1 MDPCQNSSVTYNG
14 ITHIA
19 SNLHSINNIMAEQS
33 RIGAQPTINDLENSR
48 INKNAFFNVSAPN
61 HAGDNSIALTSVDD
75 FSELSQ
81 VNLETLFSD
90 ISLAFDQDLEDILY
104 DPDIQG
110 YFDQV
115 NSTIKADGALNN
127 TGQPWIPNNNQI
139 NVGPKIAAP
148 GQCAEDFWN
157 AFFLY
162 SGVAPYT
169 GFRNWDETGKMV
181 FTKQEFTFGDGSGP
195 TLNYRGPCTSCW
207 VLDYKALIAPPSA
220 NQVTLNF
227 DIFDLGTG
235 DGLKVYD
242 GMDETGTL
250 LGDFTGSTLPPQLVA
265 NSGAMLLHFYTNDD
279 ANTGV
284 GWRVTYTSDGDP
296 IIETSVTDLIPF
308 LTTNVGEHS
317 LPKSFIASGNFLTEN
332 ILVTAPADF
341 EVSLN
346 ESGPYTPTLGLPQNN
361 GVVDNTIIY
370 VRFSPQTSGTKTGAV
385 LLTSNGAPNAEV
397 NISGVAAGTTA
408 SNIWTGATSTDWDL
422 AGNWSL
428 NTVPLAT
435 DDVTI
440 PQGLTNYPI
449 IGSTTQANCNDLT
462 IEVGAT
468 LTLASDATGTGSL
481 MMDGTLTNNG
491 TITSER
497 YMPGANQAWHMV
509 GSPVNN
515 LSITASSF
523 NPGATDDFYAWDE
536 PTPGTWVNFKNQNGS
551 QGNPSF
557 PVANG
562 DNNFHAGKGY
572 LVAYDATN
580 PTKTFVGNLTS
591 GNIPFTLSYHAVKA
605 DWTYSS
611 GWNLL
616 SNPYPS
622 GIDWNDAIRS
632 NFQDNF
638 AYIYDPNKGGGEGY
652 TTVNGSNPDAY
663 IAPHQGFLVV
673 ANPGA
678 NGQVFNF
685 TTTMKSHGG
694 NYLKATD
701 DNLLNLRLTS
711 GNFYNETSLLL
722 DAQSS
727 FQRDRRDALK
737 LFSFNPEIPQL
748 YSFSSDQAQLS
759 VNSIPY
765 VDGATTVNLGFLA
778 AHQDTYEISLQT
790 QTGNMNHLIYLE
802 DKLTTQM
809 HNLSTH
815 SYTFGSDAGQI
826 DDRFTLHFGVTGIN
840 PHETPT
846 LNAYCV
852 NATLYITGEN
862 GPANLEIFA
871 LSGKRIASE
880 KVILNGLFSK
890 KVDLSTGMYL
900 VRVTNNNMVKT
911 AKIVIR

>member
-1 MDPCQNSSVTYNG
+1 MFDYQ
-14 ITHIA
+14 
-19 SNLHSINNIMAEQS
+19 
-33 RIGAQPTINDLENSR
+33 
-48 INKNAFFNVSAPN
+48 
-61 HAGDNSIALTSVDD
+61 D
-75 FSELSQ
+75 FSFNKDYFQ
-81 VNLETLFSD
+81 IIHNKVSD
-90 ISLAFDQDLEDILY
+90 VFLQR
-104 DPDIQG
+104 
-110 YFDQV
+110 
-115 NSTIKADGALNN
+115 LNN
-127 TGQPWIPNNNQI
+127 TIKQFYSSIDMKTIPIMVAITLLSSGAIFAQTFYETLPVTVQNNVLWSADNEENDFSDWEDYGTEHYMSGGGIYTTGDAGDYNYSHSTTYKYSGSKGVGLTI
-139 NVGPKIAAP
+139 N
-148 GQCAEDFWN
+148 N
-157 AFFLY
+157 AFQSLNGDKAVRFMRWCDKPWDQDGQFFPDDAYY
-162 SGVAPYT
+162 SVWMYFPYSYNANKYAPWDPGDGGWWDVFQFKSRNGEGSQPIVVLNVDHNDAT
-169 GFRNWDETGKMV
+169 GDMSFSLHHKTYPNFYSSNHTTTVYPQSTPIPVGQWIHIEAHFVRRTNNTGKV
-181 FTKQEFTFGDGSGP
+181 TVWQDGIQIFNIENIVTKLDSDPDADNSWATTNYTDHIIGGPVDGS
-195 TLNYRGPCTSCW
+195 
-207 VLDYKALIAPPSA
+207 
-220 NQVTLNF
+220 
-227 DIFDLGTG
+227 
-235 DGLKVYD
+235 
-242 GMDETGTL
+242 
-250 LGDFTGSTLPPQLVA
+250 STI
-265 NSGAMLLHFYTNDD
+265 YIDD
-279 ANTGV
+279 AIVATEAIYPYIPTTTPGL
-284 GWRVTYTSDGDP
+284 WRG
-296 IIETSVTDLIPF
+296 
-308 LTTNVGEHS
+308 NV
-317 LPKSFIASGNFLTEN
+317 
-332 ILVTAPADF
+332 
-341 EVSLN
+341 
-346 ESGPYTPTLGLPQNN
+346 
-361 GVVDNTIIY
+361 
-370 VRFSPQTSGTKTGAV
+370 
-385 LLTSNGAPNAEV
+385 
-397 NISGVAAGTTA
+397 
-408 SNIWTGATSTDWDL
+408 STDWNL
-422 AGNWSL
+422 AGNW
-428 NTVPLAT
+428 
-435 DDVTI
+435 DDNNI
-440 PQGLTNYPI
+440 PIPTTNVLIPAGLTNYPVV
-449 IGSTTQANCNDLT
+449 GSTSQANCNNLT
-462 IEVGAT
+462 IDAGAS
-468 LTLASDATGTGSL
+468 LTLASDAAGTGSL
-481 MMDGTLTNNG
+481 IIDGTLTNNG

-515 LSITASSF
+515 LSIAASSF

-536 PTPGTWVNFKNQNGS
+536 PSPGTWVNFKNQDGS
-551 QGNPSF
+551 GGNPSF
-557 PVANG
+557 PMANG

-580 PTKTFVGNLTS
+580 PTKSFVGNLTS
-591 GNIPFTLSYHAVKA
+591 GNIPFTLSYHAVKT
-605 DWTYSS
+605 DWIYNS

-673 ANPGA
+673 ADPGA

-685 TTTMKSHGG
+685 TTSMKTHGG

-765 VDGATTVNLGFLA
+765 VDGTTTVNLGFLA
-778 AHQDTYEISLQT
+778 AHQDTYQISLQT
-790 QTGNMNHLIYLE
+790 QTGNMNHIIYLE
-802 DKLTTQM
+802 DKLTAQM

-840 PHETPT
+840 PHESPT

-900 VRVTNNNMVKT
+900 VRVANNNMVKT
-911 AKIVIR
+911 AKIIIR